1 MFFTMSYTKYMYLIV
16 VASALTSLILVGATS
31 AYAQN
36 EKYRAKLDGG
46 NEVPPVETPAE
57 AVINFKTK
65 ADMLTWKMNVTGLS
79 DATGLSIRQG
89 GADQNGDVIL
99 DLLKASKHSETPKG
113 MILRGNV
120 TAANLQGPMQGKTLE
135 DLKTAMASGEAYISL
150 DTTDHP
156 DGMIRGQLKQKG
168 ANATTS
174 MPDTGSAGN
183 ATGNVTESG

>member
-36 EKYRAKLDGG
+36 EKYRAKLDGN
-46 NEVPPVETPAE
+46 NEVPPTDTPAE

-65 ADMLTWKMNVTGLS
+65 PDMLTWKMNVTDLAE
-79 DATGLSIRQG
+79 ATGLHIHQG
-89 GADQNGDVIL
+89 SAGQNGDVIV

-113 MILRGNV
+113 MIMRGNL
-120 TAANLQGPMQGKTLE
+120 TAASLQGPMQGKTLE
-135 DLKTAMASGEAYISL
+135 DLKTAMGGGNTYVNL
-150 DTTDHP
+150 HTTDHP
-156 DGMIRGQLKQKG
+156 DGLIRGQLKQKG
-168 ANATTS
+168 ANATTA
-174 MPDTGSAGN
+174 MPDTSSADS